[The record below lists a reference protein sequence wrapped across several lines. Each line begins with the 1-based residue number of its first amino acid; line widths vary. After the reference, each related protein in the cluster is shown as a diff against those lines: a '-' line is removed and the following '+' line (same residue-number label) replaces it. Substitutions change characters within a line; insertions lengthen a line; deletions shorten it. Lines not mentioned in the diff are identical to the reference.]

1 MPGRM
6 DIQFNW
12 GRSQNGDPEAQGDPF
27 SILALAPWRGSASP
41 PGRLEDR
48 PAIRIDTESFDDVF
62 ARIAPRVV
70 IEGYGEGGAGHT
82 LEPRSLDDLHPD
94 ALLRTVP
101 ALQSLV
107 SLLTVAR
114 DPATFRETSP
124 RPRDAGKAEG
134 AEDDTSTLSRLL
146 GRAPTEPSRSP
157 VGAAE
162 SAVDRLVR
170 DAVAPY
176 IVAGPD
182 PRQAE
187 VVSALE
193 AAVGAALRVVLR
205 QPALQVLEG
214 RWRSLRR
221 LVFGVE
227 TEGPVRIHVLDV
239 APDEWAA
246 DLAASGDG
254 APPSI
259 RRAIERAAAKGG
271 LTRLSLIVL
280 DATFDARAEDTAA
293 LRGWGALA
301 SALGAPLLAHAGPA
315 LAGAASAADLDDP
328 ARWKAHGGEFQAGW
342 SMLRRGPLAAC
353 LGLALPRVLAR
364 APYGALTD
372 PIETLPFEETGDDP
386 SDLGFVW
393 SGAAWN
399 CAELIAAAAAVEHEA
414 PLSVAGSVE
423 DLPFAIYVAGGGRKI
438 RGFAESGLPDRA
450 AEALLDAGLIPV
462 VADASRNALRVPRLQ
477 SIADPL
483 RGLGE
488 R

>member
-6 DIQFNW
+6 DIRFDW
-12 GRSQNGDPEAQGDPF
+12 GRSPNGDPEAQGTPF
-27 SILALAPWRGSASP
+27 SILAIAPWRGSAP
-41 PGRLEDR
+41 TTRRLDER
-48 PAIRIDTESFDDVF
+48 PVARIDTESFDDVF

-70 IEGYGEGGAGHT
+70 IEGYGEGGAAFT

-94 ALLRTVP
+94 ALLRDVP
-101 ALQSLV
+101 ALRSLV
-107 SLLTVAR
+107 SLLAVAR
-114 DPATFRETSP
+114 DPATFHGGAPPPGGPAPAS
-124 RPRDAGKAEG
+124 DAES
-134 AEDDTSTLSRLL
+134 DTATLSRLL
-146 GRAPTEPSRSP
+146 GRAPSDAPRLSA
-157 VGAAE
+157 GAAE

-187 VVSALE
+187 IVSALE

-205 QPALQVLEG
+205 QPALQALEA

-227 TEGPVRIHVLDV
+227 SEGPVSVHVLDV
-239 APDEWAA
+239 APEEWAA
-246 DLAASGDG
+246 DLAAEAGE
-254 APPSI
+254 APPSM
-259 RRAIERAAAKGG
+259 RRTIERAAAQTGPG
-271 LTRLSLIVL
+271 AWSLIVL
-280 DATFDARAEDTAA
+280 DATFEARAGDVAA
-293 LRGWGALA
+293 LRGWGALS
-301 SALGAPLLAHAGPA
+301 SALHAPLLASAGPS
-315 LAGAASAADLDDP
+315 LAGANSTADLDDP
-328 ARWKAHGGEFQAGW
+328 ARWRRSRDGSLDGW
-342 SMLRRGPLAAC
+342 SSLRREPLAAG

-372 PIETLPFEETGDDP
+372 PIDTLPFEEAGDDP
-386 SDLGFVW
+386 PDSAFVW
-393 SGAAWN
+393 SGAAWS
-399 CAELIAAAAAVEHEA
+399 CAELISAAAAREHPS
-414 PLSVAGSVE
+414 PLSIAGTVD

-438 RGFAESGLPDRA
+438 RGSAEALLPDRA

-462 VADASRNALRVPRLQ
+462 VADPSRNGLRIPRLQ
-477 SIADPL
+477 SIAEPS

>member
-6 DIQFNW
+6 DIQFDW
-12 GRSQNGDPEAQGDPF
+12 GRSRNGDPDAGGTPF
-27 SILALAPWRGSASP
+27 QILAIAPWRGTAPP
-41 PGRLEDR
+41 PGRLDER
-48 PAIRIDTESFDDVF
+48 PVARIDTESFDDVF
-62 ARIAPRVV
+62 ARIAPRVG
-70 IEGYGEGGAGHT
+70 IEGYGDGGSGYT

-94 ALLRTVP
+94 ALLRNVP

-107 SLLTVAR
+107 SLLAVAR
-114 DPATFRETSP
+114 DPATFRGGSPAPHGASPASTS
-124 RPRDAGKAEG
+124 
-134 AEDDTSTLSRLL
+134 EDDTATLSRLL
-146 GRAPTEPSRSP
+146 GRAPSQGPRSP
-157 VGAAE
+157 AGAAE

-205 QPALQVLEG
+205 QPALQLLEA

-227 TEGPVRIHVLDV
+227 SEGPVSVHVLDV

-246 DLAASGDG
+246 DLTAGGGD
-254 APPSI
+254 APPSL
-259 RRAIERAAAKGG
+259 RRTIERAASKAGSTG
-271 LTRLSLIVL
+271 WSLIVL
-280 DATFDARAEDTAA
+280 DATFEARADDAAA
-293 LRGWGALA
+293 LSGWGTLA
-301 SALGAPLLAHAGPA
+301 SALGSPLLANAGPT
-315 LAGAASAADLDDP
+315 LAGAGSAADLDDP
-328 ARWKAHGGEFQAGW
+328 ARWKPPDGAFDKAW
-342 SMLRRGPLAAC
+342 SSLRRGPLAMS
-353 LGLALPRVLAR
+353 LGLATPRVLAR

-386 SDLGFVW
+386 PDSGFVW
-393 SGAAWN
+393 SGAAWS
-399 CAELIAAAAAVEHEA
+399 CAELIAGAAATEHQA
-414 PLSVAGSVE
+414 PLSVAGAVE

-438 RGFAESGLPDRA
+438 RGSAETLLPDRA
-450 AEALLDAGLIPV
+450 AESLLDAGLIPV
-462 VADASRNALRVPRLQ
+462 VADPSRNALRVPRLQ
-477 SIADPL
+477 SIADPP